1 MLTSSPP
8 PTHTLSHTLTES
20 AKSPVTDSYTAGDIS
35 RGLLFPPSD
44 ALHLKV
50 PQYIPLTPSFEDIA
64 SVARDH
70 PLPPPGNNDSTSSSE
85 SLEEAESTIVGGAR
99 QDEEAWSNWESPSP
113 IPWRGRL
120 HGQLTVARVQ
130 ERRER
135 FQGKRHSSADLL
147 LRKRETEETE
157 ESRGGGGSLGEE
169 TPSLKEKRKILMKI
183 HQATESD
190 PAFSP
195 RLGSGRGEFRTVSSM
210 GTIRQAQVKGGGG
223 RKNVG
228 ELRTRH
234 IYKATGVHLRVV
246 CVLKTL
252 FIVCAGE
259 PDHGGEATDDE
270 EMSMKSAVSVNSA
283 ARDQLPAPRTSLSVD
298 VLVR

>member
-1 MLTSSPP
+1 MCANIVPPP

-44 ALHLKV
+44 ALHLQV

-70 PLPPPGNNDSTSSSE
+70 PLPPPGNNDSTSSRE

-113 IPWRGRL
+113 VPWRGRL
-120 HGQLTVARVQ
+120 QGQLMVAGVQ

-147 LRKRETEETE
+147 LRKRETEEEE
-157 ESRGGGGSLGEE
+157 ESRGGGEE

-190 PAFSP
+190 PAFP
-195 RLGSGRGEFRTVSSM
+195 PHLGSGRGEFRTVSSM
-210 GTIRQAQVKGGGG
+210 GTIRQAQVKGGGA
-223 RKNVG
+223 RENVG

-246 CVLKTL
+246 CFENFVHC
-252 FIVCAGE
+252 VC
-259 PDHGGEATDDE
+259 
-270 EMSMKSAVSVNSA
+270 
-283 ARDQLPAPRTSLSVD
+283 RRT
-298 VLVR
+298 